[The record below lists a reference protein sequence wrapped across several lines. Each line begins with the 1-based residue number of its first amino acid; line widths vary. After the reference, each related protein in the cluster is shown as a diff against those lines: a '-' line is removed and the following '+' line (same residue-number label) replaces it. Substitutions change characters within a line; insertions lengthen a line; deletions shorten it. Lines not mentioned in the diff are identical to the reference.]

1 MATQAPSTNTSKS
14 DIDSN
19 ITSTWQDSDVA
30 QRYKAAE
37 NATRPFAKI
46 MVELSDQLTTIKTTP
61 TRILDLACG
70 TGAVEAEIYAAV
82 KKEQW
87 DSLKILAGDIST
99 PMLEYL
105 AKRGESEGWSG
116 LETRVIDGIKL
127 DLSQE
132 DDFAHAFVSFGIFV
146 LPSDVTGKLAKKVLP
161 GGTVG
166 ISTWANLPWLDLL
179 ARTYAAMPDGPQLP
193 SEEQLWSSFT
203 NSRPWNEASFVR
215 QQLEEAGLSKVEVVQ
230 RKINIECGTPDVC
243 MTMMGFV
250 LRMLSRRWPEEK
262 REDWHRDLMKIM
274 KDILAEDAGGVD
286 ECVFMDFEGIVGVGL
301 KGE

>member
-127 DLSQE
+127 DLS
-132 DDFAHAFVSFGIFV
+132 
-146 LPSDVTGKLAKKVLP
+146 
-161 GGTVG
+161 
-166 ISTWANLPWLDLL
+166 
-179 ARTYAAMPDGPQLP
+179 
-193 SEEQLWSSFT
+193 
-203 NSRPWNEASFVR
+203 
-215 QQLEEAGLSKVEVVQ
+215 
-230 RKINIECGTPDVC
+230 
-243 MTMMGFV
+243 
-250 LRMLSRRWPEEK
+250 
-262 REDWHRDLMKIM
+262 
-274 KDILAEDAGGVD
+274 
-286 ECVFMDFEGIVGVGL
+286 
-301 KGE
+301 